1 MATQPITLLFVMMF
15 MWPIPLVW
23 KTDTNVQYVTVVS
36 PPEQIYAYMENPQPR
51 IRAVDLLYICMKC
64 YLDLL
69 YSHWMYTLWTIK
81 KIKKKV
87 VCQSLQTD
95 IQHQNTGSGH
105 RAIEIPCELQR
116 SRWPFRIVEP
126 DQRYSCINCL
136 VEVKFYWTK
145 IGEI

>member
-1 MATQPITLLFVMMF
+1 MATQPITLPFVMMF

-36 PPEQIYAYMENPQPR
+36 PPEQIYAYMENPQPG

-81 KIKKKV
+81 NKKKKKKKNIFQWKFNQNITIFIEENARENV
-87 VCQSLQTD
+87 VCEMASILYRPQCVNRWQLMMPYDITD
-95 IQHQNTGSGH
+95 LGH
-105 RAIEIPCELQR
+105 N
-116 SRWPFRIVEP
+116 SSW
-126 DQRYSCINCL
+126 
-136 VEVKFYWTK
+136 
-145 IGEI
+145 